1 MQTLSAESA
10 FGLKLSSP
18 VKVQLPIQWNSAGT
32 AADFLINASVHIFQI
47 NDSEK
52 NSPFAQAVYGMVATT
67 SGALNSLYP
76 ALIITLANA
85 APYFKSLNVTSSTRL
100 IQLFTS
106 FSSPLFLLAD
116 EGHPRLLFFMRVSR
130 TRSTI

>member
-116 EGHPRLLFFMRVSR
+116 EGHPR
-130 TRSTI
+130 